1 MRVFELHDQIFVP
14 RPRDEVFPF
23 FADAGNLGALTPP
36 WLGFRITTPTPI
48 EMCPGALID
57 YRLRLHGVPI
67 RWTTVISAWDPPHR
81 FVDAQLRGP
90 YSLWRHEHVF
100 TEEEGGTLI
109 TDRVEYAHLG
119 GRLVNALFVERELN
133 KIFAYRREQ
142 TRRLL
147 SPGEEA
153 MSA

>member
-1 MRVFELHDQIFVP
+1 MRVFELHDEIFVP
-14 RPRDEVFPF
+14 RPRDEVFAF

-36 WLGFRITTPTPI
+36 WLGFRITTPMPI
-48 EMCPGALID
+48 DMCPGALID

-67 RWTTVISAWDPPHR
+67 RWTTVISVWDPPHR
-81 FVDAQLRGP
+81 FVDAQLKGP

-100 TEEEGGTLI
+100 TEQQGGTLI

-119 GRLVNALFVERELN
+119 GRLVNGFFVKPDLD

-142 TRRLL
+142 TLRLL
-147 SPGEEA
+147 SSREEA
-153 MSA
+153 VSA